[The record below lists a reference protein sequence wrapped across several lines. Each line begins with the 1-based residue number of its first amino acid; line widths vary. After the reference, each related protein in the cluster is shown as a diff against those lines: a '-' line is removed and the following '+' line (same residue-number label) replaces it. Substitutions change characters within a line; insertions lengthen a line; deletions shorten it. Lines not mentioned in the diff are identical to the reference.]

1 MVGVIE
7 VGLFIVGTGVNYL
20 RYMWG
25 GCCCVLIVLVF
36 IILRYN
42 LFIIV

>member
-7 VGLFIVGTGVNYL
+7 VGLFIVGTCVNYL
-20 RYMWG
+20 RYMWVNVVV
-25 GCCCVLIVLVF
+25 VLIVLVF
-36 IILRYN
+36 IILRYD